1 MRVIFRDRNDVD
13 HVICLTKSV
22 QKGLQMIGRF
32 AKERGYKIY
41 YTRIWPTEDDKQLW
55 EDFGSHTEFGILEME
70 NGESAQQK
78 FAELLRDSS
87 ERKETNE

>member
-1 MRVIFRDRNDVD
+1 MRVIFRDRNHVD

-22 QKGLQMIGRF
+22 QKGLRMIGKF

-41 YTRIWPTEDDKQLW
+41 YTRIWPTGDDKQLW